1 MNDTYDTCK
10 NTFSFRQAVPADVP
24 RVLEIISARI
34 EWLAGKGIDQ
44 WCGADDYL
52 AYYTPDYFARHARR
66 GGIFLAVCRGTTA
79 ACITVL
85 ESDGTRWPY
94 DGTRAYYLH
103 NLASD
108 TRFAGAG
115 RALVDFCAE
124 KAVHEGVEAL
134 RLDSKKGN
142 AALGRYYDE
151 LGFRAVGECD
161 DEGYRGILW
170 EKRLG

>member
-1 MNDTYDTCK
+1 M

-44 WCGADDYL
+44 WNGSDDYL
-52 AYYTPDYFARHARR
+52 GYYTPEYFAARAMS
-66 GGIFLAVCRGTTA
+66 GELFLAVCDGGTA
-79 ACITVL
+79 ACIVL
-85 ESDGTRWPY
+85 LRSDGTRWPY

-124 KAVHEGVEAL
+124 KAMREGVEAL

-151 LGFRAVGECD
+151 LGFKAVGECD
-161 DEGYRGILW
+161 DEGYRGILR
-170 EKRLG
+170 EKRLF